1 MLTLFQWSKSTKLV
15 RSWEGSFSTTLKFAC
30 GSKVLFKYVVDG
42 QWVTS
47 RHERTE
53 TDPNGNV
60 NNVYQ
65 VPMKPEPTPTNLA
78 PAAHTTVET
87 KTAAAPTSSPVT
99 KESVVKTLT
108 SVKDSAS
115 GTEGVHP
122 STVTSYITSG
132 VGAAFAAVTGVD
144 PFNVPK
150 VSSRLPFVLTYSSM
164 SDVIAGTRRGA
175 PSETRS

>member
-1 MLTLFQWSKSTKLV
+1 
-15 RSWEGSFSTTLKFAC
+15 
-30 GSKVLFKYVVDG
+30 
-42 QWVTS
+42 
-47 RHERTE
+47 
-53 TDPNGNV
+53 
-60 NNVYQ
+60 
-65 VPMKPEPTPTNLA
+65 MKPEPTPTNLA